1 MAKSKQ
7 PVPVSGDEVCAL
19 LEEHANQA
27 VFLQPLIRPPFL
39 SAFRVAS
46 AQNYGLA
53 VVIARGDIRVIDDG
67 IVHVEMVGELK
78 LSLAI
83 QAGRILVPG
92 DLERSVPVLGPMK
105 QGDRFATER
114 ANQDV

>member
-1 MAKSKQ
+1 MATRR
-7 PVPVSGDEVCAL
+7 SGSSGGNPPPRSGVRSSRR
-19 LEEHANQA
+19 A
-27 VFLQPLIRPPFL
+27 VL

-67 IVHVEMVGELK
+67 IVHVEMAGELK